1 MLIVSRNRTSVLSR
15 KDEMTEDVYTQGKS
29 TPLLILRTPTAI

>member
-1 MLIVSRNRTSVLSR
+1 MLIVSRNRTSGLSR
-15 KDEMTEDVYTQGKS
+15 RDKKTEEVYTQGKS